1 MVKSRRCTCT
11 ILSIDLVDIT
21 TSQLNHCVPLK
32 EKRSRMR
39 RIIIFSVPRDHGRRH
54 GRRNWSDGMKN
65 IIVSSMK
72 YNWNVYIYQLT
83 DQIIFHE
90 CIFHIILSDTKLSY
104 YKTIQT
110 QSSIEISFQRLIQSS
125 STCLHPREH
134 DAPYQKRILFVSVI
148 RSWNAFDIST
158 ITQDRFEAWNR
169 HVGDIETTF
178 EPIAVAIVQAHILR
192 YEISPTKTEC
202 SNWSKRLD
210 GMLFHPILSSSLRI
224 ARYSVIPSR
233 IVRWKENIRGCNIS
247 SSCTNRQGVVVS
259 IVIRKGRTLFR
270 YFWSHR
276 TRNEESEE
284 NWKEYFLFFFF
295 KMRVLSRY
303 AVFATIWRERIFA
316 WGLRS
321 SRRREKTARKRRII
335 RDKWSTSSSAA
346 LRKITFASI

>member
-1 MVKSRRCTCT
+1 MHLYDFIDRSCRYYNFTIKSLRSSRRKT
-11 ILSIDLVDIT
+11 ITNASYNNLF
-21 TSQLNHCVPLK
+21 CAPW
-32 EKRSRMR
+32 
-39 RIIIFSVPRDHGRRH
+39 RRH

-210 GMLFHPILSSSLRI
+210 GMRFHPILSSSLRI
-224 ARYSVIPSR
+224 ARYPVIPSR

-247 SSCTNRQGVVVS
+247 SSCTNRQVVVVS
-259 IVIRKGRTLFR
+259 IVIRKGWRTLFR

-276 TRNEESEE
+276 ARNEESEE

>member
-1 MVKSRRCTCT
+1 MHLYDFIDRSCWYYNFTIKSLRSSKRKA
-11 ILSIDLVDIT
+11 IT
-21 TSQLNHCVPLK
+21 NASYNNLFCAPW
-32 EKRSRMR
+32 
-39 RIIIFSVPRDHGRRH
+39 RRH

-158 ITQDRFEAWNR
+158 ITHDRFEAWNR

-192 YEISPTKTEC
+192 RLIWNFTYE
-202 SNWSKRLD
+202 NR
-210 GMLFHPILSSSLRI
+210 MLELIETSGWH
-224 ARYSVIPSR
+224 AIPSH
-233 IVRWKENIRGCNIS
+233 IVLVASDRSISGHSFAYRPLERKYSRMQHFVKLHES
-247 SSCTNRQGVVVS
+247 SSC
-259 IVIRKGRTLFR
+259 
-270 YFWSHR
+270 
-276 TRNEESEE
+276 
-284 NWKEYFLFFFF
+284 
-295 KMRVLSRY
+295 SRLD
-303 AVFATIWRERIFA
+303 RH
-316 WGLRS
+316 S
-321 SRRREKTARKRRII
+321 
-335 RDKWSTSSSAA
+335 
-346 LRKITFASI
+346 

>member
-1 MVKSRRCTCT
+1 MHLYDCIDRSCRYYNFTIKSLRSSRRKT
-11 ILSIDLVDIT
+11 ITNASYNNLF
-21 TSQLNHCVPLK
+21 CAPW
-32 EKRSRMR
+32 
-39 RIIIFSVPRDHGRRH
+39 RRH

-158 ITQDRFEAWNR
+158 ITQDVSRRGTGTLAISRRRSNR
-169 HVGDIETTF
+169 SPSRSSKHTFWGDW
-178 EPIAVAIVQAHILR
+178 

-210 GMLFHPILSSSLRI
+210 GMRFHPILSLRI
-224 ARYSVIPSR
+224 AWYPVIPSR

-247 SSCTNRQGVVVS
+247 SSCTNRQVC
-259 IVIRKGRTLFR
+259 
-270 YFWSHR
+270 
-276 TRNEESEE
+276 
-284 NWKEYFLFFFF
+284 
-295 KMRVLSRY
+295 SRLD
-303 AVFATIWRERIFA
+303 RH
-316 WGLRS
+316 S
-321 SRRREKTARKRRII
+321 
-335 RDKWSTSSSAA
+335 
-346 LRKITFASI
+346 

>member
-1 MVKSRRCTCT
+1 MHLYDFIDRSCRYYNFTIKSLRSSRRKT
-11 ILSIDLVDIT
+11 ITNASYNNLF
-21 TSQLNHCVPLK
+21 CAPW
-32 EKRSRMR
+32 
-39 RIIIFSVPRDHGRRH
+39 RRH
-54 GRRNWSDGMKN
+54 GRRNRSDGMKN

-202 SNWSKRLD
+202 SNWSKRLY
-210 GMLFHPILSSSLRI
+210 GMRFHPILSSSLRI
-224 ARYSVIPSR
+224 ARYPVIPSR
-233 IVRWKENIRGCNIS
+233 IVRWKENVRGCNIS
-247 SSCTNRQGVVVS
+247 SSCTNRQVVVVS
-259 IVIRKGRTLFR
+259 IVIRKGWRILFR
-270 YFWSHR
+270 YFWSHE
-276 TRNEESEE
+276 TRNLKRIGR
-284 NWKEYFLFFFF
+284 NTFFFSF
-295 KMRVLSRY
+295 LKCEFYRDTRY
-303 AVFATIWRERIFA
+303 LLQFGGKEFLHGDFEALDGEKRQRERE
-316 WGLRS
+316 GLFEIS
-321 SRRREKTARKRRII
+321 DQHRRPRHYVK
-335 RDKWSTSSSAA
+335 
-346 LRKITFASI
+346 